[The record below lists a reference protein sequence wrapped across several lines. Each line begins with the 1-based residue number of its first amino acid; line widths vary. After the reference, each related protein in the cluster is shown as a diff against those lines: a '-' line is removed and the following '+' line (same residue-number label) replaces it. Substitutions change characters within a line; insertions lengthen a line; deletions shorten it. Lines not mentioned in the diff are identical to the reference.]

1 MKLIVIY
8 DDTGRKSEVI
18 TDIIGRKG
26 FADVVVKKRHLEDYY
41 REALEARYPDLV
53 WRKVHVP
60 FEYEDLVKE
69 LQNLSASEVKVFHC
83 FANYFITDR
92 KLADLSFRKVEYVDD
107 PYAIY
112 DDAGRTIG
120 AMFPDLETYIAF
132 VEAIL
137 GGTKAW
143 DQVRT
148 LPESF
153 EMEGLV
159 DIGVIGNFIQVIT
172 GNFDSRYFN
181 SLEGN
186 DFTLVK
192 RSPNK
197 EKIRAEYNF
206 YHLLPE
212 DMKYWFVMPFNYA
225 EDESEASYT
234 MERLHMT
241 DLAIKWVHGSM
252 DETEFSELMDKYFYF
267 FSCRHAKDCSAEE
280 YAAVANDLYVDK
292 VNKRVADL
300 KSLPQYADIERL
312 LSVSGEDDLDTLV
325 AKYLDLKE
333 RVEKKAKYEN
343 KLCIGHGDPCFAN
356 ALYNK
361 STRTLKFV
369 DPKGALTEED
379 LWTNPYYDVAK
390 LSHSVC
396 GRYDFFNNA
405 MFDIK
410 LGEDLTYQLE
420 IPFDNA
426 RYKEIFREKC
436 EANGFDWWSVRV
448 YEASLFLSMLPLH
461 IDNPQKVFGL
471 LLNAKNILKEI
482 EENV

>member
-148 LPESF
+148 LPESL
-153 EMEGLV
+153 G
-159 DIGVIGNFIQVIT
+159 T
-172 GNFDSRYFN
+172 
-181 SLEGN
+181 
-186 DFTLVK
+186 
-192 RSPNK
+192 
-197 EKIRAEYNF
+197 
-206 YHLLPE
+206 
-212 DMKYWFVMPFNYA
+212 
-225 EDESEASYT
+225 
-234 MERLHMT
+234 
-241 DLAIKWVHGSM
+241 
-252 DETEFSELMDKYFYF
+252 
-267 FSCRHAKDCSAEE
+267 
-280 YAAVANDLYVDK
+280 
-292 VNKRVADL
+292 
-300 KSLPQYADIERL
+300 
-312 LSVSGEDDLDTLV
+312 
-325 AKYLDLKE
+325 
-333 RVEKKAKYEN
+333 
-343 KLCIGHGDPCFAN
+343 
-356 ALYNK
+356 
-361 STRTLKFV
+361 STRGTST
-369 DPKGALTEED
+369 PSRAT
-379 LWTNPYYDVAK
+379 T
-390 LSHSVC
+390 SRS
-396 GRYDFFNNA
+396 
-405 MFDIK
+405 
-410 LGEDLTYQLE
+410 
-420 IPFDNA
+420 
-426 RYKEIFREKC
+426 
-436 EANGFDWWSVRV
+436 
-448 YEASLFLSMLPLH
+448 
-461 IDNPQKVFGL
+461 
-471 LLNAKNILKEI
+471 
-482 EENV
+482 